1 MMRNKVV
8 GVLIYTLSILLMIL
22 GVVLLMY
29 AITYAFMSFLG
40 LLRMS
45 MRW

>member
-1 MMRNKVV
+1 MRNKIAGILV
-8 GVLIYTLSILLMIL
+8 YTLSILLMVL
-22 GVVLLMY
+22 VVVLLMY
-29 AITYAFMSFLG
+29 AITYAFVSFLG